1 MKWFP
6 MPQAVL
12 RSKWDV
18 HKEPKHMRTSIN
30 LSFGLWQTLVV
41 AHPRSNSSTPTPSC
55 LLAPPFSSNDH
66 RMCLRK
72 ACPQPQ
78 LQGYFLV
85 HLSQWQWSH
94 FPCHDLDV
102 GTWSKSAPM
111 RWGKSAFIGR
121 KFWCFLVLKRTQGGV
136 HFPACRYCLIWI
148 DAQNGCS
155 QALMKTSLETKLT
168 QKEGRANRW
177 KDPTMP
183 LDNEPLNEATLEI
196 MFLEIINILIV

>member
-18 HKEPKHMRTSIN
+18 YKEPKHMRTSIN

-41 AHPRSNSSTPTPSC
+41 AHPMSNSSTPTPSC

-85 HLSQWQWSH
+85 CLSQWQWSH
-94 FPCHDLDV
+94 FSCRDLDV
-102 GTWSKSAPM
+102 GAWNKSAPM
-111 RWGKSAFIGR
+111 RYEVS
-121 KFWCFLVLKRTQGGV
+121 LL
-136 HFPACRYCLIWI
+136 
-148 DAQNGCS
+148 
-155 QALMKTSLETKLT
+155 SLEGSSDVSWFSKGP
-168 QKEGRANRW
+168 KEVFTFLPVGIVLSGLMLRMAAVRLWW
-177 KDPTMP
+177 KQ
-183 LDNEPLNEATLEI
+183 AWR
-196 MFLEIINILIV
+196 